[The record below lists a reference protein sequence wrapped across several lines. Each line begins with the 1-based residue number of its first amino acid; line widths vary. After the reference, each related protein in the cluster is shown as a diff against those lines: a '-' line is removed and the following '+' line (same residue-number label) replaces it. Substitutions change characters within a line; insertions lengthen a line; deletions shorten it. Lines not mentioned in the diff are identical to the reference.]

1 MRIALVTHKVD
12 VQDGQGRVNYEIAR
26 AALAQGH
33 EVTVV
38 AEFCAD
44 EIARHP
50 RGRFV
55 CMRNHPL
62 PTQLLRNLY
71 FAVKSGRWLRRHA
84 REFDVVQANGFVT
97 WEPADIIA
105 VHYVHTAWL
114 KHPYFPF
121 RWSSFSPYG
130 WYQRIL
136 AMMNAR
142 FEMQAFASAG
152 RIVAVSRATA
162 DALIELGVPVAKIT
176 VVYNGV
182 NTDDFRPGAAE
193 RASFGLPQGLSL
205 GLFVGELRT
214 ERKNL
219 DTVLRAM
226 QHLPALHLAVAGAV
240 DGSSYPQLA
249 AELGVADR
257 VHFIGQT
264 ARIASLMRSCDFFVF
279 PSRYEAHPLV
289 LMEAMA
295 SGLPVVASRNF
306 GASDY
311 AEDAGL
317 LIDDPNDVVA
327 LTNAMQVM
335 LDQPDRRS
343 AFGRAGRAVALS
355 MQWSDTA
362 AGYLKLYKDVVQ
374 GKAKGRGL

>member
-12 VQDGQGRVNYEIAR
+12 IQDGQGRVNYEIAR

-38 AEFCAD
+38 AEFCSD

-50 RGRFV
+50 RGSFV

-62 PTQLLRNLY
+62 PTQMLRNLY
-71 FAVKSGRWLRRHA
+71 FALKSGRWLRRHR

-97 WEPADIIA
+97 WEPADIVA

-114 KHPYFPF
+114 RHPYFPF
-121 RWSSFSPYG
+121 RWGSFSPYA
-130 WYQRIL
+130 WYQRVL
-136 AMMNAR
+136 AIMNAR
-142 FEMQAFASAG
+142 FEMQAFASAS

-162 DALIELGVPVAKIT
+162 DALIELGVPAAKIT

-182 NTDDFRPGAAE
+182 NTEDFCPGPSE
-193 RASFGLPQGLSL
+193 RATFGLPEDSVL

-226 QHLPALHLAVAGAV
+226 QHLPNLHLAVAGAV
-240 DGSSYPQLA
+240 EGSSYPQLA
-249 AELGVADR
+249 VELGVAGR
-257 VHFIGQT
+257 VSFIGQT

-295 SGLPVVASRNF
+295 TGLPVIASRNF

-311 AEDAGL
+311 AEEAGL
-317 LIDDPNDVVA
+317 LIDDPNDVAA
-327 LTNAMQVM
+327 LTSAMQSM
-335 LDQPDRRS
+335 SEQPERRS
-343 AFGRAGRAVALS
+343 AYGIAGRRVAMS

-362 AGYLKLYKDVVQ
+362 AGYLRLYDDVV
-374 GKAKGRGL
+374 KERAR